1 MAAARRLVRHPA
13 VSAVLSWLAARY
25 IQMVWLTGRWRIDNA
40 EIADELVADG
50 RPFIACFWHGR
61 MLMIPNAWK
70 YNAPISILISQHRDG
85 LFISR
90 TLRHLSVG
98 TIAGSSSRGG
108 GSALVGMV
116 RALKRGE
123 YMGITPDGPRGPR
136 MRAAP
141 GAAAAARLSGA
152 VLLPV
157 SYSATRRKVLA
168 SWDRLIVPLPFTR
181 GIVRVGQPIE
191 VAPDADEAELERIRQ
206 HLEARMIA
214 LTDALDTELG
224 VDRIEP
230 AAELQPAGLP
240 ATGGTK

>member
-1 MAAARRLVRHPA
+1 MAAARRLTGNPA
-13 VSAVLSWLAARY
+13 IGAALSWLAARY
-25 IQMVWLTGRWRIDNA
+25 IRLVWLTGRWRIENA
-40 EIADELVADG
+40 EIAEKLIADG

-70 YNAPISILISQHRDG
+70 YDAPISILISQHRDG
-85 LFISR
+85 VFISR
-90 TLRHLSVG
+90 TLRHLGVG
-98 TIAGSSSRGG
+98 TISGSSSRGG
-108 GSALVGMV
+108 GGALVAMV
-116 RALKRGE
+116 RALRRGE

-152 VLLPV
+152 VLLPI
-157 SYSATRRKVLA
+157 SYSATRRRVLS
-168 SWDRLIVPLPFTR
+168 SWDRFVIPFPFTR

-191 VAPDADEAELERIRQ
+191 VARGASEDELEHARRR
-206 HLEARMIA
+206 LEADLIS

-230 AAELQPAGLP
+230 AAALPAAGLT
-240 ATGGTK
+240 ANGGTK

>member
-1 MAAARRLVRHPA
+1 MPHLQPSCRQILR
-13 VSAVLSWLAARY
+13 WLAARY
-25 IQMVWLTGRWRIDNA
+25 IRLVWLTGRWRIENA
-40 EIADELVADG
+40 DIADNLIAEG
-50 RPFIACFWHGR
+50 KPFIACFWHGR

-70 YNAPISILISQHRDG
+70 YDAPISILISQHRDG
-85 LFISR
+85 IFISR
-90 TLRHLSVG
+90 TLRHLGVG

-152 VLLPV
+152 VLLPI
-157 SYSATRRKVLA
+157 SYSATRRRVLS
-168 SWDRLIVPLPFTR
+168 SWDRFVIPFPFTR

-191 VAPDADEAELERIRQ
+191 VARGAGEGDLELVRRR
-206 HLEARMIA
+206 LEADLIS

-230 AAELQPAGLP
+230 AAELPAAGL
-240 ATGGTK
+240 AANGGTQ

>member
-1 MAAARRLVRHPA
+1 MAARRLIRNSTVGA
-13 VSAVLSWLAARY
+13 LLSWIAARY
-25 IQMVWLTGRWRIDNA
+25 IRLVWLTGRWRIENA
-40 EIADELVADG
+40 VVVDRLIAEK

-70 YNAPISILISQHRDG
+70 YDARISILISQHRDG
-85 LFISR
+85 VFISR
-90 TLRHLSVG
+90 TLDHLGVG

-108 GSALVGMV
+108 GGALVAMV

-123 YMGITPDGPRGPR
+123 YIGITPDGPRGPR

-157 SYSATRRKVLA
+157 SYSATRRKVLS
-168 SWDRLIVPLPFTR
+168 SWDRFVLPFPFTR
-181 GIVRVGQPIE
+181 GIVRIGQPIE
-191 VAPDADEAELERIRQ
+191 VLPDADDVALEQARSRLETELIS
-206 HLEARMIA
+206 

-224 VDRIEP
+224 VELVEP
-230 AAELQPAGLP
+230 ALAGQS
-240 ATGGTK
+240 ATGGAQ

>member
-25 IQMVWLTGRWRIDNA
+25 IRLVWLTGRWRIDHV
-40 EIADELVADG
+40 EIADELVANG

-70 YNAPISILISQHRDG
+70 YDAPISILISQHRDG

-90 TLRHLSVG
+90 TLRYLGVG

-108 GSALVGMV
+108 GGALIGMV

-157 SYSATRRKVLA
+157 SYSATRRKVLT

-181 GIVRVGQPIE
+181 GIVRIGQPIE

-206 HLEARMIA
+206 QLEERMIA

-230 AAELQPAGLP
+230 AAEAQPAGLP